1 MSELYE
7 KSLLKL
13 ELDQVL
19 ELLAECAGSREA
31 KMACRSLRPISDA
44 EEVTAMLRETTD
56 ASNLCTG
63 KGNPNFSGVQDVS
76 ASLE

>member
-19 ELLAECAGSREA
+19 GLLSECAGSQEGKA
-31 KMACRSLRPISDA
+31 ACLKVRPSSALEDVQAFLQSKRQADETAPLGIEPVA
-44 EEVTAMLRETTD
+44 ESR
-56 ASNLCTG
+56 
-63 KGNPNFSGVQDVS
+63 
-76 ASLE
+76 